1 MQGKISDFSIPD
13 IFQLIAS
20 QGKSGSLSIRW
31 GDRETVFLF
40 SEGLIV
46 DVQPDRRVPSG
57 MLGAML
63 VDAGL
68 ITGQQ
73 LRKILMTQ
81 EKGGKKLGEAL
92 MEKDLISGETL
103 ARYLS
108 LQIKE
113 SLFEILT
120 LKEGE
125 YSFEG
130 FAVRPPAW
138 MIVPVRAD
146 VLMMEGMQYL
156 DEYAIYREKFPPG
169 DFRAVRVEGEKVDPD
184 ALSEEEQRVWK
195 GLEFSSEPQRIFR
208 KACLTWFE
216 GVKGLW
222 SLLDRGLV
230 EISIPEEKQ
239 DDPERIFREE
249 KARTRNIGFLRAAA
263 WTVAALS
270 AAAWVYT
277 LLLSPDATGTFAM
290 WVRFF

>member
-31 GDRETVFLF
+31 GERETVFLF

-46 DVQPDRRVPSG
+46 DVQPDRRIPSG

-92 MEKDLISGETL
+92 MEKDMISGETL

-113 SLFEILT
+113 SLFEILP

-125 YSFEG
+125 YRFEG

-169 DFRAVRVEGEKVDPD
+169 DFRAIRIPGEKVDPD

-230 EISIPEEKQ
+230 EISAPEEKQ
-239 DDPERIFREE
+239 VDPERVFREE
-249 KARTRNIGFLRAAA
+249 KARIRNIGFLRAAA

-270 AAAWVYT
+270 AAAWVYS
-277 LLLSPDATGTFAM
+277 LLLSPGATDT
-290 WVRFF
+290 